1 MTSATLAGTTPTRRP
16 TLAFNTSRT
25 DFAAT
30 STPYTRHSV
39 DYDRQDIL
47 DHNPIP
53 GSMPRTEAPTTSA
66 LPPYVSDRKGK
77 ECRRSQQDDSDTDDG
92 ILRIPQ
98 SAAAQMLTS
107 GGRFCSSGST
117 WYRTEP
123 RSDGNPPP
131 SYGDRDLHHGP
142 AGDRCL
148 QLEIAVSS
156 RGWLE
161 SSSAFPSSVHTKP
174 CRGVYMYIRQLEV
187 VVNGPTILVWRTS
200 AMGATRSRPIL
211 ASC

>member
-1 MTSATLAGTTPTRRP
+1 MHVVVDGPPPCRVM
-16 TLAFNTSRT
+16 SR
-25 DFAAT
+25 
-30 STPYTRHSV
+30 
-39 DYDRQDIL
+39 DR
-47 DHNPIP
+47 
-53 GSMPRTEAPTTSA
+53 
-66 LPPYVSDRKGK
+66 
-77 ECRRSQQDDSDTDDG
+77 DG
-92 ILRIPQ
+92 CP
-98 SAAAQMLTS
+98 S

-161 SSSAFPSSVHTKP
+161 SPSPFLLYVLTKTFRDVYTYICQPNVVVKWASHPSAASAKGTTYSECHPYSPLSDDAAHFAAMRRQALEWLALVGKGRDGTQSSAVHCHVSQITEVHRVEFARHEGAPP
-174 CRGVYMYIRQLEV
+174 CI
-187 VVNGPTILVWRTS
+187 VNPGKELS
-200 AMGATRSRPIL
+200 AF
-211 ASC
+211 

>member
-1 MTSATLAGTTPTRRP
+1 MCSRLALALVSPSSRCRLAKGRGLSRRLSVMRGHP
-16 TLAFNTSRT
+16 TLG
-25 DFAAT
+25 
-30 STPYTRHSV
+30 
-39 DYDRQDIL
+39 DIL
-47 DHNPIP
+47 
-53 GSMPRTEAPTTSA
+53 A
-66 LPPYVSDRKGK
+66 LGPAESL
-77 ECRRSQQDDSDTDDG
+77 S
-92 ILRIPQ
+92 
-98 SAAAQMLTS
+98 S

-161 SSSAFPSSVHTKP
+161 SPSPFLLYVLTKTF
-174 CRGVYMYIRQLEV
+174 RDVYTYISQPNV
-187 VVNGPTILVWRTS
+187 VVKWASHPS
-200 AMGATRSRPIL
+200 AVS
-211 ASC
+211 

>member
-1 MTSATLAGTTPTRRP
+1 MDPE
-16 TLAFNTSRT
+16 
-25 DFAAT
+25 
-30 STPYTRHSV
+30 
-39 DYDRQDIL
+39 
-47 DHNPIP
+47 
-53 GSMPRTEAPTTSA
+53 EAEGPATTSPQKAHEAQARSSQA
-66 LPPYVSDRKGK
+66 LPPTGGVASREAGRDWEQQRVS
-77 ECRRSQQDDSDTDDG
+77 
-92 ILRIPQ
+92 P
-98 SAAAQMLTS
+98 APS

-161 SSSAFPSSVHTKP
+161 SPSPFLLYVLTKTF
-174 CRGVYMYIRQLEV
+174 REVYTYICQPNV
-187 VVNGPTILVWRTS
+187 VVKWASHPS
-200 AMGATRSRPIL
+200 AVS
-211 ASC
+211 